1 MLGNPALIGVFAS
14 NVNPLIS
21 YELWSDT
28 QTDKQSDTITDKQT
42 DKQIEI
48 TTLLV

>member
-21 YELWSDT
+21 YELWSDKQTDT
-28 QTDKQSDTITDKQT
+28 QTDKQSDTQTDKQT
-42 DKQIEI
+42 EI